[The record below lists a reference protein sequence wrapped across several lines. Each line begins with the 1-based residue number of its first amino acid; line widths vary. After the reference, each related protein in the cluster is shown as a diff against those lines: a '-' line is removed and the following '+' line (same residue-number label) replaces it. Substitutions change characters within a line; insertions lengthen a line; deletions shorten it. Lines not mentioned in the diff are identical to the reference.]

1 MTKMPTELQDII
13 LAGLQNLMALRL
25 RGSPAADTLEATA
38 KAWILALT
46 AKPVVW
52 DAERDTARMK
62 KAFVTLMGNC
72 ETWPTP
78 VAFYERLPPREQQK
92 AIPHKSDNTMSPATR
107 AMVDKLLDRM
117 RGNRRENA

>member
-1 MTKMPTELQDII
+1 MTKMPTELQDVII
-13 LAGLQNLMALRL
+13 KGLQNLMALRL
-25 RGSPAADTLEATA
+25 RGAPAADTLEATA

-46 AKPVVW
+46 AKPVAW
-52 DAERDTARMK
+52 DAERDVARMK

-92 AIPHKSDNTMSPATR
+92 SITHQSENTMSPKTR
-107 AMVDKLLDRM
+107 ALIDGMMQKM
-117 RGNRRENA
+117 RSNPRRV